1 MFDPLNKYLDKIA
14 EGNAIEKTLSSLSKI
29 NNLAIEIAKE
39 IRTELT

>member
-14 EGNAIEKTLSSLSKI
+14 EGNTIEKTLSSLSKI